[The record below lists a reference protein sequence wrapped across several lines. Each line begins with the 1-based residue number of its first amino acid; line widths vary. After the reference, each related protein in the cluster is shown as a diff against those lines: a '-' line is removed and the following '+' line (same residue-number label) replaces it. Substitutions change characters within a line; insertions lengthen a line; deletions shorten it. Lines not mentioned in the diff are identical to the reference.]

1 MKNTLLLI
9 MLLPLYN
16 CLYAQDTTLI
26 SKDTLIQK
34 DTLPPLK
41 DSVVIQNNIINN
53 TTVPPFRSPYHT
65 SFKTDGLVIAATV
78 GVTLLGYQLIKQKHD
93 LTLEE
98 LNNKNADNLPFLD
111 RWMAGNYS
119 DLANRNSYILFNA
132 SYVYPVVLMWLNKN
146 GHKKI
151 GQISALFVE
160 TIGITGAL
168 YTLSAGLVY
177 RSRPFVYGEN
187 TPLDIRLGKGGQRS
201 FYGGHVAATAAAS
214 FFMARVYKDF
224 NGKTKLQPW
233 LWTAAAV
240 LPAVMAYE
248 RMRAGYHFLSD
259 CIVSYGIGAATG
271 LLIPA
276 LHKKSKKL
284 QNITLTPQYGNDYT
298 GLSLTYHI
306 K

>member
-26 SKDTLIQK
+26 LKDTLIQR
-34 DTLPPLK
+34 DTIPHFK
-41 DSVVIQNNIINN
+41 DSVVIQNNITNN
-53 TTVPPFRSPYHT
+53 ATVPPFRSPYHT

-98 LNNKNADNLPFLD
+98 LNNKNPDNLPFLD

-132 SYVYPVVLMWLNKN
+132 SYVYPVVLMWLNEN

-177 RSRPFVYGEN
+177 RSRPFVYGAT
-187 TPLDIRLGKGGQRS
+187 TPLDLRLGKGGQRS

-276 LHKKSKKL
+276 LHKSKKL
-284 QNITLTPQYGNDYT
+284 QNITLTPQYGNDNT